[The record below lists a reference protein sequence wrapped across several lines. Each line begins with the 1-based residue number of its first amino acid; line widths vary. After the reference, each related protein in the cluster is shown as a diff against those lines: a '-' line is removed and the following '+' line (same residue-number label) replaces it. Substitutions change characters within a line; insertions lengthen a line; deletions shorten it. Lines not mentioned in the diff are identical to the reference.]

1 MNFGGGMC
9 VLKKE
14 NSFYNKKAVRRIFSS
29 IFVMALTAA
38 FFACLLISVTND
50 IYAFIKTEGEI
61 ILTVSSPLNVSDFS
75 KLLHDNKIISN
86 PTIFSLYLKS
96 KDKTEIIEG
105 FVGNVKL
112 DRSMS
117 YREILIAIQNIG

>member
-1 MNFGGGMC
+1 MC

-14 NSFYNKKAVRRIFSS
+14 NSFSNKKAVRRIFSS

-50 IYAFIKTEGEI
+50 IYAFIKCDGEI
-61 ILTVSSPLNVSDFS
+61 LLNVSSPLTVTEFAR
-75 KLLHDNKIISN
+75 LLHDNDIISN
-86 PTIFSLYLKS
+86 PHIFSLYIKS
-96 KDKTEIIEG
+96 KNKTEVVESFSG
-105 FVGNVKL
+105 EALL

-117 YREILIAIQNIG
+117 YREILAAIKATE

>member
-38 FFACLLISVTND
+38 FFACLLISVAND

-96 KDKTEIIEG
+96 KDKTEIIES

>member
-1 MNFGGGMC
+1 MC

-14 NSFYNKKAVRRIFSS
+14 NSFSNKKAVRRIFSS

-38 FFACLLISVTND
+38 FFACLLISVAND

>member
-1 MNFGGGMC
+1 MISAEVC

-14 NSFYNKKAVRRIFSS
+14 NSFSNKKAVRRIFSS

-50 IYAFIKTEGEI
+50 IYAFIKSDGEV
-61 ILTVSSPLNVSDFS
+61 ILNLSSPLSVTELS
-75 KLLHDNKIISN
+75 KLLHDNKVISN
-86 PTIFSLYLKS
+86 PYIFSLYVKS
-96 KDKTEIIEG
+96 KNKTDIIESFFG
-105 FVGNVKL
+105 EAKL

-117 YREILIAIQNIG
+117 YREILIAIQNTE

>member
-1 MNFGGGMC
+1 MC

-14 NSFYNKKAVRRIFSS
+14 NSFSNKKAVRRIFSS

-38 FFACLLISVTND
+38 FFACILISVTND

-75 KLLHDNKIISN
+75 KLLHDNRIISN